1 MLLIGDLYQMHLKAR
16 QQMSK
21 KCKYALDV
29 GIEKYECTANKCECE
44 YKECDLNKDGSVNV
58 VLCGESETTNE

>member
-1 MLLIGDLYQMHLKAR
+1 
-16 QQMSK
+16 MSK

-44 YKECDLNKDGSVNV
+44 YKEYDLNKDGSVNV
-58 VLCGESETTNE
+58 VLCGESEAEDESKTIYLRCLRIGRR

>member
-1 MLLIGDLYQMHLKAR
+1 
-16 QQMSK
+16 MSK

-44 YKECDLNKDGSVNV
+44 YKEYDFNKDGSVNV
-58 VLCGESETTNE
+58 VLCGESEAENGNN